1 MQKIPTRNV
10 AITGAATPIKPENE
24 KTHFTRNIYC
34 RHSSHVKNSFTEY
47 ILRILSILFNIIYH
61 NRAITYIPNYR

>member
-24 KTHFTRNIYC
+24 KNTFYKKHLLP
-34 RHSSHVKNSFTEY
+34 S
-47 ILRILSILFNIIYH
+47 
-61 NRAITYIPNYR
+61 